1 MNSLSNDISIIAVTG
16 LAGHAFGSW
25 AHSPERMWLRDYLP
39 KDAPNARILTYGYPS
54 KLEASTSISILQDYT
69 NAFVHRLIDIRVS
82 AQCESRPIIFI
93 GHSLGCLIIKKALT
107 NLENMGIA
115 RSRLPVQAIIFLGA
129 PHRGL
134 NVTALQTLVKGEP
147 IAKLVAELEADSA
160 TLTDLNQGFAH
171 VAKNIDILTCYETR
185 STKTAINVS
194 PIVSEH
200 YLVPIMR

>member
-1 MNSLSNDISIIAVTG
+1 MKGLTTISIIAVTG

-25 AHSPERMWLRDYLP
+25 AHSHERMWLRDYIP
-39 KDAPNARILTYGYPS
+39 KDVPNTRVLTYGYPS
-54 KLEASTSISILQDYT
+54 KLQASTSVSILQDHT
-69 NAFVHRLIDIRVS
+69 NTFVHRLIDMRES
-82 AQCESRPIIFI
+82 AQCESRPIIFV

-107 NLENMGIA
+107 GVENMGIA
-115 RSRLPVQAIIFLGA
+115 RSRLPVRAFIFLGA

-147 IAKLVAELEADSA
+147 PSKLIAELEADSA

-171 VAKNIDILTCYETR
+171 VAKDIDILTCYETR

-194 PIVSEH
+194 SCFLQIRDIFV
-200 YLVPIMR
+200 M